1 MSVSTKEVF
10 ALRKAG
16 ELEQAFAMAQHL
28 MEENPKDEWNQ
39 RAAAWCLIDLIKK
52 SAQQNTPDQTSQYL
66 DALNSIG
73 IPNDEILLKSVA
85 AVKTLGSAAAPI
97 MEQALVA
104 SKAKDHEKALAL
116 YSEALRVCPD
126 DHAIKQKIGWEQY
139 HLASIKLKNE
149 KIETQAVKK
158 LLNSYLNLQ
167 LERPSL
173 LHSSMLRIAVSIAKE
188 DNFNLVAFLRI
199 WGIENLQ
206 EQDFQPYHQDTTGK
220 VLPSLAEKLLLKVF
234 KQALQQGDTIFIS
247 QALPVLEKAI
257 TTAHDS
263 IWLTYYKAKALLFL
277 GYSDDAFKLITAI
290 AGKKMSEY
298 WIWELL
304 GDIKQQLQDES
315 AMDFYGKALALKPDE
330 LYIAKL
336 RLKLAHWFLFKSNLS
351 AAKCE
356 LEQIKRTADNVGHNI
371 SPEALQLMQQQ
382 WFQETNASK
391 TNVAFYS
398 QAAGRAEAVLYR
410 DHPTFIAVVAESFAI
425 KDKPNK
431 KRYRIIFKM
440 SSSGNPHETSVSEQK
455 LKALNL
461 GTGDV
466 IAIKG
471 EMPQDGGKFMVLT
484 IERASAT
491 TDPSLVKNF
500 EETCNVSDAGLGFT
514 SSSIFIDANT
524 VKYHNIQKG
533 NQVSGVAIKS
543 YDKKK
548 DKWGW
553 KALKINSVT
562 PS

>member
-1 MSVSTKEVF
+1 MSISTNEVF

-16 ELEQAFAMAQHL
+16 ELEQAFAMAQYL
-28 MEENPKDEWNQ
+28 LGENPKDEWNQ

-52 SAQQNTPDQTSQYL
+52 SAQQNNVQQVSHYL

-85 AVKTLGSAAAPI
+85 VVKTLGSAAAPI
-97 MEQALVA
+97 MERALVA
-104 SKAKDHEKALAL
+104 SKARDHEKALAL
-116 YSEALRVCPD
+116 YQEALRVCPN

-139 HLASIKLKNE
+139 RVASAILKQDQPD
-149 KIETQAVKK
+149 TQVVRK
-158 LLNSYLNLQ
+158 LLNDYLNLQ

-173 LHSSMLRIAVSIAKE
+173 LHSSMLRIAVSIAK
-188 DNFNLVAFLRI
+188 DKLNIMAFLDI

-206 EQDFQPYHQDTTGK
+206 EQDFNPYHQVDTGK
-220 VLPSLAEKLLLKVF
+220 YLPSLAEKMLSISV
-234 KQALQQGDTIFIS
+234 KQAISKGDVHFI
-247 QALPVLEKAI
+247 ANVLPVLERALRA
-257 TTAHDS
+257 THDP
-263 IWLTYYKAKALLFL
+263 IWLQLTKSKALLSL
-277 GYSDDAFKLITAI
+277 GYVDDALKI
-290 AGKKMSEY
+290 AMNIVGKKSSEY
-298 WIWELL
+298 WMWHHL
-304 GDIKQQLQDES
+304 GDIKQQLQDDS

-336 RLKLAHWFLFKSNLS
+336 RLKLAHWFLFKGNLS

-356 LEQIKRTADNVGHNI
+356 LEQIKRTAENLGHHI

-391 TNVAFYS
+391 TNVDFYS
-398 QAAGRAEAVLYR
+398 EAAGRAEAVLYR
-410 DHPTFIAVVAESFAI
+410 DHPTFIGVVADSFAI

-431 KRYRIIFKM
+431 KKYRIVFKM
-440 SSSGNPHETSVSEQK
+440 SSSGNPQETSVSEQK
-455 LKALNL
+455 LKALGL

-484 IERASAT
+484 IARASAT
-491 TDPSLVKNF
+491 ADPSLVKNF

-533 NQVSGVAIKS
+533 SQVSGVAIKS

>member
-1 MSVSTKEVF
+1 MSVSTNEVF

-28 MEENPKDEWNQ
+28 LDENPNDEWNQ
-39 RAAAWCLIDLIKK
+39 RATAWCLIDLIKK

-66 DALNSIG
+66 DQLNSIG
-73 IPNDEILLKSVA
+73 LPNDEILLKSVR

-97 MEQALVA
+97 VEQALLA
-104 SKAKDHEKALAL
+104 SKAKNHEKALAL

-126 DHAIKQKIGWEQY
+126 DHSIKQKIGWEQY
-139 HLASIKLKNE
+139 HFASTKLKDE

-158 LLNSYLNLQ
+158 LLNSYLNLH

-188 DNFNLVAFLRI
+188 DNFNLMAFLRI

-206 EQDFQPYHQDTTGK
+206 EQDFQPYHQDSTGK

-234 KQALQQGDTIFIS
+234 KQAIQQGDANFIS
-247 QALPVLEKAI
+247 HTLPVLEKTI
-257 TTAHDS
+257 TTSPDP
-263 IWLTYYKAKALLFL
+263 IWLTYQKAKALLLL
-277 GYSDDAFKLITAI
+277 GYANDAFKLVAAV

-336 RLKLAHWFLFKSNLS
+336 RLKLAHWFLFKGNLS
-351 AAKCE
+351 AGKCE
-356 LEQIKRTADNVGHNI
+356 LEQIKRTAENLGHNI

-391 TNVAFYS
+391 TNLAFYS
-398 QAAGRAEAVLYR
+398 EAADRAEAVLYS
-410 DHPTFIAVVAESFAI
+410 DHPTFIGVVADSFAI

-431 KRYRIIFKM
+431 KKYRIVFKM
-440 SSSGNPHETSVSEQK
+440 SSSGNPQETSVSEQK
-455 LKALNL
+455 LKALSL

-471 EMPQDGGKFMVLT
+471 EIAQESGKLMVLT
-484 IERASAT
+484 IARASAT
-491 TDPSLVKNF
+491 EAPSLAKNF
-500 EETCNVSDAGLGFT
+500 EETCNVSDTGLGFT
-514 SSSIFIDANT
+514 SSGIFIDANT
-524 VKYHNIQKG
+524 VKHHNIQKG
-533 NQVSGVAIKS
+533 NQVSGFAIKS

-553 KALKINSVT
+553 KALKIHSVT
-562 PS
+562 SS

>member
-16 ELEQAFAMAQHL
+16 ELEQAYAIAQHL
-28 MEENPKDEWNQ
+28 LGENPNDEWNQ

-66 DALNSIG
+66 HKLNSIDL
-73 IPNDEILLKSVA
+73 PNDEILLKSAA

-97 MEQALVA
+97 VEQACLA

-126 DHAIKQKIGWEQY
+126 DHSIKQKIGWEQY
-139 HLASIKLKNE
+139 HFASTKLKDE

-188 DNFNLVAFLRI
+188 DNFNLMAFLRI

-206 EQDFQPYHQDTTGK
+206 EQDFQPYRQDATGK

-234 KQALQQGDTIFIS
+234 KQAIQQGDSNFIS
-247 QALPVLEKAI
+247 QTLPVLEKTI
-257 TTAHDS
+257 TTSPDP
-263 IWLTYYKAKALLFL
+263 IWLTYHKAKALLLL
-277 GYSDDAFKLITAI
+277 GYSNDAFQLVAAV

-304 GDIKQQLQDES
+304 GDIKQQQQDDS

-336 RLKLAHWFLFKSNLS
+336 RLKLAHWFLFKGNLL

-356 LEQIKRTADNVGHNI
+356 LEQIKRTAENLGHNI

-382 WFQETNASK
+382 WFEETNASK

-398 QAAGRAEAVLYR
+398 EAAGRAEAVLYR
-410 DHPTFIAVVAESFAI
+410 NHPIFIGVVADSFAI

-431 KRYRIIFKM
+431 KKYRIVFKM
-440 SSSGNPHETSVSEQK
+440 SSSGNPQETSVSEQK
-455 LKALNL
+455 LKAISL

-484 IERASAT
+484 IARAST
-491 TDPSLVKNF
+491 TADPSLVKNF

-514 SSSIFIDANT
+514 SSGIFIDANT
-524 VKYHNIQKG
+524 VKHHNIQKG
-533 NQVSGVAIKS
+533 NQVSGFAIKS

-553 KALKINSVT
+553 KALKINFVT